1 MMSDRDFALGS
12 EKAPSPVIRRPARR
26 SPTTGH
32 RKKKIEIKRSQSTPR
47 ETIVPTSSDDDAQ
60 ILHPRRKSLTPDRG
74 EPKKTIRKKHKLK
87 QKLAED
93 VKKDFKEITK
103 PEVPKI
109 SEIETSILKDIEQ
122 EEKTHEVDDFS
133 VIGQLENVETEKP
146 SQEKEKCEENTA
158 PSLSSWFSSKFSWNP
173 WTSITSKK
181 TETESEEEAYEIID
195 KSETQVSECENSDEN
210 PEDEVGHDNDFS
222 SDFAKMVAL
231 VEIKKEETT
240 QKDEGPSNKEIFF
253 HCIRNS
259 RAEFQKMKAEMPE
272 EMATLRKMWNRCT
285 CKLFIILI
293 LCGVGS
299 VSFKFTEGAFE
310 SFYKCGVKRV
320 KRDFID
326 ELWRGSHFMREDEWK
341 SKARRKLM
349 DFENQL
355 QDAFEAGMTTYSGQ
369 KSWSFLN
376 GIIYVLTVIST
387 IGYGHIVPITT
398 AGRAL
403 TIAYAIIGVP
413 LFLTLLADFGKM
425 FTRMIKLMWVYVRR
439 LYYTGSPRKFPKM
452 KQDEGSPDVAS
463 STGYTIDDEFNL
475 PITIALIVFLAY
487 LFIGA
492 IIFYLWE
499 EWSFFESFYFVFIS
513 MATIGFGDFV
523 PENQIYMMLSIVYLV
538 FGLALT
544 SMCINVVQ
552 EKLSSTFAQASAK
565 LGATIGF
572 DLGEECEVIQV
583 ESPLPVKPQSAPA
596 SVSTTNPALD
606 ITPPKKGI
614 LHKGKHTQN

>member
-1 MMSDRDFALGS
+1 MNQWDSSQKSMDSLSVPNSSESVRPTSPQLPSSPHQRRALPARNARRPRSPYIFTPQSPNLSRSRSSYSPVSLTEVFFPTDSDLAKMPKSPSEKGGPAVSQKFQDFGKFALSSGLSVGERMTFFLHGKLSQLSQKWFTHIFLLVAVVGYTLIGALLYSILEGRS
-12 EKAPSPVIRRPARR
+12 EEAQAKQLLGTRRDVIEQIQQLAIDKD
-26 SPTTGH
+26 TGL
-32 RKKKIEIKRSQSTPR
+32 
-47 ETIVPTSSDDDAQ
+47 DAKVTQ
-60 ILHPRRKSLTPDRG
+60 L
-74 EPKKTIRKKHKLK
+74 IRKY
-87 QKLAED
+87 E
-93 VKKDFKEITK
+93 
-103 PEVPKI
+103 
-109 SEIETSILKDIEQ
+109 S
-122 EEKTHEVDDFS
+122 
-133 VIGQLENVETEKP
+133 QLVGHY
-146 SQEKEKCEENTA
+146 Q
-158 PSLSSWFSSKFSWNP
+158 
-173 WTSITSKK
+173 
-181 TETESEEEAYEIID
+181 
-195 KSETQVSECENSDEN
+195 ENSRLLMK
-210 PEDEVGHDNDFS
+210 GDNELNWNFWS
-222 SDFAKMVAL
+222 AAFFCGT
-231 VEIKKEETT
+231 IYTT
-240 QKDEGPSNKEIFF
+240 
-253 HCIRNS
+253 
-259 RAEFQKMKAEMPE
+259 
-272 EMATLRKMWNRCT
+272 L
-285 CKLFIILI
+285 
-293 LCGVGS
+293 
-299 VSFKFTEGAFE
+299 
-310 SFYKCGVKRV
+310 
-320 KRDFID
+320 
-326 ELWRGSHFMREDEWK
+326 
-341 SKARRKLM
+341 
-349 DFENQL
+349 
-355 QDAFEAGMTTYSGQ
+355 
-369 KSWSFLN
+369 
-376 GIIYVLTVIST
+376 
-387 IGYGHIVPITT
+387 GYGHIVPITT